1 MGLMCCSTQAHVF
14 LRQEL
19 ADLLRPLFLFF
30 YQDGR
35 LRVNDQ
41 LVAVNSESLLGC
53 SNHVA
58 METLRR
64 SMSHEGNLRGTIQL
78 VVFRVQKVPA
88 GALVQQLYTLNVAV
102 IISSWQTCAGLFCCC
117 RQ

>member
-1 MGLMCCSTQAHVF
+1 MRACTHGLVTCTDKSAMTCDTRIGLYHSVVIQMVWVF
-14 LRQEL
+14 L
-19 ADLLRPLFLFF
+19 
-30 YQDGR
+30 QDGR

-64 SMSHEGNLRGTIQL
+64 SMSQEGNLRGTIQL
-78 VVFRVQKVPA
+78 VVLRVVKVPTQA
-88 GALVQQLYTLNVAV
+88 QILLHTGCVCFVY
-102 IISSWQTCAGLFCCC
+102 
-117 RQ
+117 

>member
-1 MGLMCCSTQAHVF
+1 M
-14 LRQEL
+14 
-19 ADLLRPLFLFF
+19 
-30 YQDGR
+30 
-35 LRVNDQ
+35 NDQ

-88 GALVQQLYTLNVAV
+88 PALMQRPDTLDAAV
-102 IISSWQTCAGLFCCC
+102 IISSRRKSHVKVPTASSHALV
-117 RQ
+117 RSD